1 MLVHQPFAARAAV
14 QQLAVSEA
22 VRKALHRGAFPPQL
36 GKVRESRRTWQVA
49 GSLGA
54 IGMEAKEAIEFLRT
68 LRTVRR
74 FTDQPVPQAVLD
86 DLLTVARWSGSANN
100 RQPWVFVVV
109 RDREML
115 RRLSELEGYV
125 GHLAGA
131 ALAIVLVMDGNS
143 DQVEQETFD
152 EGVLSQRLQLAAAAH
167 GLGSAIGWFH
177 GEGRQTAKDILG
189 ISRERLVRTA
199 LSFGYEDGGAEGAR
213 SHPPQA
219 RKPLAEIV
227 HHERF
232 GGA

>member
-1 MLVHQPFAARAAV
+1 
-14 QQLAVSEA
+14 
-22 VRKALHRGAFPPQL
+22 
-36 GKVRESRRTWQVA
+36 
-49 GSLGA
+49 
-54 IGMEAKEAIEFLRT
+54 METAEAIAFLRR

-74 FTDQPVPQAVLD
+74 FTDQPVLDTALD

-109 RDREML
+109 RDRETL
-115 RRLSELEGYV
+115 RRLAELEGYV

-131 ALAIVLVMDGNS
+131 ALAIVVVMDGNP
-143 DQVEQETFD
+143 DQIEQETFD

-177 GEGRQTAKDILG
+177 GEGRQTAKEILG
-189 ISRERLVRTA
+189 IPRERLVRTA
-199 LSFGYEDGGAEGAR
+199 LSFGYEDAGAEGAR

-227 HHERF
+227 HDERF
-232 GGA
+232 GGACAAGVRPSAEGTCRRQKIHGFHVERLVRALYWRVLA

>member
-1 MLVHQPFAARAAV
+1 MDTA
-14 QQLAVSEA
+14 E
-22 VRKALHRGAFPPQL
+22 
-36 GKVRESRRTWQVA
+36 T
-49 GSLGA
+49 
-54 IGMEAKEAIEFLRT
+54 IEFLRT

-109 RDREML
+109 RDRDTL

-131 ALAIVLVMDGNS
+131 ALAIVLVMDGNP

-152 EGVLSQRLQLAAAAH
+152 EGVLSQRLQLAAQAY

-177 GEGRQTAKDILG
+177 GAGRQTVKDILD
-189 ISRERLVRTA
+189 IPPERLVRTA
-199 LSFGYEDGGAEGAR
+199 LSFGYEDVAAEDAR

-227 HHERF
+227 YNERF
-232 GGA
+232 GTS

>member
-1 MLVHQPFAARAAV
+1 
-14 QQLAVSEA
+14 
-22 VRKALHRGAFPPQL
+22 
-36 GKVRESRRTWQVA
+36 
-49 GSLGA
+49 
-54 IGMEAKEAIEFLRT
+54 METAEAIEFLRT

-86 DLLTVARWSGSANN
+86 DLLTVARWSGSASN
-100 RQPWVFVVV
+100 RQHWAFVVS
-109 RDREML
+109 RDRDTL
-115 RRLSELEGYV
+115 RRLSELDGYV

-131 ALAIVLVMDGNS
+131 ALAIVLVMDGDP

-152 EGVLSQRLQLAAAAH
+152 EGVLSQRLQLAAQAH

-177 GEGRQTAKDILG
+177 GEGRQTAKDILD
-189 ISRERLVRTA
+189 IPPEQLVRTA
-199 LSFGYEDGGAEGAR
+199 LSFGYEDASAEDAR

-227 HHERF
+227 RYERF

>member
-1 MLVHQPFAARAAV
+1 
-14 QQLAVSEA
+14 
-22 VRKALHRGAFPPQL
+22 
-36 GKVRESRRTWQVA
+36 
-49 GSLGA
+49 
-54 IGMEAKEAIEFLRT
+54 MEAADAIEFLRT

-74 FTDQPVPQAVLD
+74 FTEQPVPHAVRA

-109 RDREML
+109 RDRDTL
-115 RRLSELEGYV
+115 QRLSAVEGYV
-125 GHLAGA
+125 RHLAGA
-131 ALAIVLVMDGNS
+131 ALAIVVVMDGDP

-177 GEGRQTAKDILG
+177 GEGRQTVKDILG
-189 ISRERLVRTA
+189 IPPQRLVRTA
-199 LSFGYEDGGAEGAR
+199 LSFGYEDVGAEGAR

-227 HHERF
+227 HDERF
-232 GGA
+232 GAA